1 MTKSSKTHSP
11 TRSRDKVLQTLYELE
26 LSGEDLKDVLKNHP
40 SEKSNAFY
48 KDMLKGVLDNQ
59 ENIDEIIQNNL
70 DRPFKQL
77 DVIEKNA
84 IRIGLFELM
93 NKELDA
99 AIVINE
105 SIRMTKKYG
114 SVEGYKLVNAVLDKI
129 IKAS

>member
-1 MTKSSKTHSP
+1 MTKPSKTFSP

-26 LSGEDLKDVLKNHP
+26 LSKEDLKHVLKNHP

-48 KDMLKGVLDNQ
+48 KDILKGVLDNQ
-59 ENIDEIIQNNL
+59 ENIDEVIQKNL
-70 DRPFKQL
+70 DRPIKQL

-84 IRIGLFELM
+84 LRIALFELK
-93 NKELDA
+93 NKELDF
-99 AIVINE
+99 AIIINE

>member
-1 MTKSSKTHSP
+1 MTKPSKTFSP

-26 LSGEDLKDVLKNHP
+26 LSKEDLKHVLKNHP

-48 KDMLKGVLDNQ
+48 NDILKGVLDNQ
-59 ENIDEIIQNNL
+59 ENIDEIIKNNL
-70 DRPFKQL
+70 DRPIQQL

-84 IRIGLFELM
+84 LRIGLFELM

-129 IKAS
+129 TKAS

>member
-1 MTKSSKTHSP
+1 MTKSSKALSP

-26 LSGEDLKDVLKNHP
+26 LSGEDLKDVLKNHS
-40 SEKSNAFY
+40 SEKSNVFY
-48 KDMLKGVLDNQ
+48 NDILKGVLDNQ
-59 ENIDEIIQNNL
+59 ENIDEIIQSNL
-70 DRPFKQL
+70 DRPFQQL

-105 SIRMTKKYG
+105 SIRMAKKYG

>member
-1 MTKSSKTHSP
+1 
-11 TRSRDKVLQTLYELE
+11 
-26 LSGEDLKDVLKNHP
+26 
-40 SEKSNAFY
+40 
-48 KDMLKGVLDNQ
+48 MLKGVLDNQ

-70 DRPFKQL
+70 DRPFQQL

>member
-1 MTKSSKTHSP
+1 MTKPVKTSSP

-26 LSGEDLKDVLKNHP
+26 VGGDDLKDVLKNHS

-48 KDMLKGVLDNQ
+48 QDILKGVIDDQ
-59 ENIDEIIQNNL
+59 ENIDELIQKNL
-70 DRPFKQL
+70 DRPIRQL

-84 IRIGLFELM
+84 LRIGLFELM
-93 NKELDA
+93 NKELDS

-114 SVEGYKLVNAVLDKI
+114 SVEGYKLVNAVLDKT
-129 IKAS
+129 IKTS

>member
-1 MTKSSKTHSP
+1 MTKLVKTSSP

-26 LSGEDLKDVLKNHP
+26 VGGEDLKDVLKNHS
-40 SEKSNAFY
+40 SENSNAFY
-48 KDMLKGVLDNQ
+48 NYILKGVLDNQ

-70 DRPFKQL
+70 DRPIQQL

-84 IRIGLFELM
+84 LRIGLFELM
-93 NKELDA
+93 NKELDS

-114 SVEGYKLVNAVLDKI
+114 SIKGYKLVNAVLDKI
-129 IKAS
+129 IKTS

>member
-1 MTKSSKTHSP
+1 MTKSPKTFSP

-26 LSGEDLKDVLKNHP
+26 LSGEDLKDVLKNHS

-48 KDMLKGVLDNQ
+48 KDILKGVLDNQ
-59 ENIDEIIQNNL
+59 ENIDELIQKNL
-70 DRPFKQL
+70 DRPINQL

-84 IRIGLFELM
+84 LRIALFELK
-93 NKELDA
+93 NKELDF
-99 AIVINE
+99 AIIINE

>member
-1 MTKSSKTHSP
+1 MTKSSKALSP

-26 LSGEDLKDVLKNHP
+26 LSGEDLKDVLKNHS

-70 DRPFKQL
+70 DRPFQQL

-129 IKAS
+129 IKAG

>member
-48 KDMLKGVLDNQ
+48 KDLLKGVLDNQ

-70 DRPFKQL
+70 DRPFQQL

-129 IKAS
+129 IKAN